1 MDGFVIYNKMMSA
14 YIEKLQNADT
24 SSEDVYNAIVDECN
38 RELME
43 FISKVRKTDPLM
55 IPITFY
61 NENSIDKVEETELIQ
76 HKLNQAKKRRTLE
89 IV

>member
-1 MDGFVIYNKMMSA
+1 MDGLAMFNMLMSA
-14 YIEKLQNADT
+14 YAEKLQNADT

-55 IPITFY
+55 IPITFA
-61 NENSIDKVEETELIQ
+61 NENYLDKVQESEFIQ
-76 HKLNQAKKRRTLE
+76 NISNRAKCFK
-89 IV
+89 